1 MDTLSQLSQYDA
13 FRLTIAEVASQVMSQ
28 LNSLNW
34 EIRLQAL
41 RTISAFAEND
51 AFGDIISSFFQRIVE
66 CTKDDDDDVRVQVS
80 KMLLSLVEDSAYR
93 PSIRGALQDC
103 GISHVVNLASD
114 PLKHVRMAAL
124 PLIPK
129 VVELDAFPDSVQ
141 EIMSTIVNSLSDGDN
156 EQCTVALE
164 TIRAVIKAAAYA
176 KELTIHIDKLI
187 RLLKHD
193 GSNTTVPTI
202 VLSTL
207 SVLVRQDT
215 ESVDIVVQT
224 MTTVFSDFEDT
235 TEPQFWN
242 AATQVVL
249 ALADLGTG
257 PDDKIRNFVSSSVTS
272 ALTHSNWRARLLGLS
287 VLGSLDRE
295 VFQLQ
300 FQTAR
305 PVVIKLVES
314 ADLDVR
320 LSTIRVAGPLI
331 GELDPDEEHVEI
343 FRAAMQQSWR
353 EIVVEMKSPNQSA
366 VGFERLSELSD
377 NYFFDGQFTDLIPL
391 IVTALK
397 GQHQT
402 ATWLHVV
409 SKLAA
414 ARASY
419 DFNLRNALV
428 QVVPGMVALLSNRN
442 TDTQIRL
449 EVLKNLRGLAEY
461 RKLRAKIQEHVS
473 VVILVLKD
481 HDSKVRVAGLQVLLK
496 LVQAVSPE
504 NIPDRI
510 KSTMPA
516 LLTLIQDSTTRED
529 SVALIT
535 SLAADKT
542 LRSELLAKLLPI
554 TLTSGGSRSPISWGR
569 LLLIASFLE
578 HKRLELEESDL
589 RFILCLVTSK
599 NPEVQDF
606 VLKFMTGTLQ
616 QYLETWRNATADKF
630 PPSLLSAFASVA
642 QVKR

>member
-1 MDTLSQLSQYDA
+1 MITLGQLSQYDA
-13 FRLTIAEVASQVMSQ
+13 FRLTIAGAASQVMSQ
-28 LNSLNW
+28 LNSLDW
-34 EIRLQAL
+34 GIRLQAL
-41 RTISAFAEND
+41 RTLSAFAEND
-51 AFGDIISSFFQRIVE
+51 AFGDMISSFLQRIVE
-66 CTKDDDDDVRVQVS
+66 CMKDDDDDVRVQVS
-80 KMLLSLVEDSAYR
+80 KTLLSLVEHSAYR

-103 GISHVVNLASD
+103 GKSHVVDLASG

-124 PLIPK
+124 PLIQK

-141 EIMSTIVNSLSDGDN
+141 EIMATIVNHLSDGDDA
-156 EQCTVALE
+156 QCIVVLE
-164 TIRAVIKAAAYA
+164 TIRAVINAATYA
-176 KELTIHIDKLI
+176 KELTTHIDKLI
-187 RLLKHD
+187 GLLKHD
-193 GSNTTVPTI
+193 GSNSTIPTT

-224 MTTVFSDFEDT
+224 MTTVFSDFEET
-235 TEPQFWN
+235 AEPQFWD
-242 AATQVVL
+242 AATEVLL

-257 PDDKIRNFVSSSVTS
+257 LDDKARNFVSSSVTS

-295 VFQLQ
+295 VFPFQ

-331 GELDPDEEHVEI
+331 DELDLDEEHMEI

-353 EIVVEMKSPNQSA
+353 DIVVDMKSPNPSA

-377 NYFFDGQFTDLIPL
+377 NDFFDGQFTDLIPL

-397 GQHQT
+397 GQHQP
-402 ATWLHVV
+402 ATWLHLL

-428 QVVPGMVALLSNRN
+428 QVVPGMIAFLSNRK

-449 EVLKNLRGLAEY
+449 EVLENLREFTEY

-473 VVILVLKD
+473 VIILALKD
-481 HDSKVRVAGLQVLLK
+481 RDSKVRVASLRVLLK
-496 LVQAVSPE
+496 LVQAASPG

-510 KSTMPA
+510 KSTMPT
-516 LLTLIQDSTTRED
+516 LLTLIQDLTTRED
-529 SVALIT
+529 TVALIT
-535 SLAADKT
+535 CLAADKT
-542 LRSELLAKLLPI
+542 LRSDLLAKLLPA
-554 TLTSGGSRSPISWGR
+554 TLTSNSSRSPISWGR
-569 LLLIASFLE
+569 LLLTARLLE
-578 HKRLELEESDL
+578 DERLELEESDL
-589 RFILCLVTSK
+589 RFILRLVTSQ

-606 VLKFMTGTLQ
+606 VLKFMTSRLQ
-616 QYLETWRNATADKF
+616 QYL
-630 PPSLLSAFASVA
+630 
-642 QVKR
+642 